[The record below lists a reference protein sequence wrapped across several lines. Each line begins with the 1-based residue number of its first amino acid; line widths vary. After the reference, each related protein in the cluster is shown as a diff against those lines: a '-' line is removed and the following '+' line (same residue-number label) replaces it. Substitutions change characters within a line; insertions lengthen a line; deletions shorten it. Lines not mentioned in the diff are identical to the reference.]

1 MDKLLALGWGHR
13 GPGESHGV
21 RNFRMKGHRGNC
33 GSPKTEHL
41 GFNRWECISQRID
54 HWDDLRAYVGD
65 LPGGRIR
72 KEMRHRVRGLSMQ
85 LWGRAERSGWEEM
98 RLVCVKCRN
107 KELELDPMVTKGQ
120 PQAKLRLKGV
130 VSVVFLFLTLIMFA
144 K

>member
-13 GPGESHGV
+13 GPGDSHGV

-41 GFNRWECISQRID
+41 GFNRWEYISQRID
-54 HWDDLRAYVGD
+54 HWDDLRGYVGD

-85 LWGRAERSGWEEM
+85 LWGRAGKE
-98 RLVCVKCRN
+98 CVGGNEVGMCKM
-107 KELELDPMVTKGQ
+107 P
-120 PQAKLRLKGV
+120 
-130 VSVVFLFLTLIMFA
+130 
-144 K
+144 